1 MTESDQALTADRLRR
16 AGLRTL
22 TGVIADSGGVLRA
35 KTVPAANIERF
46 AESGMGASLSWP
58 VFCVDNGVALTEA
71 VGVVGDLRLTADL
84 SAAVVLDHGFGWS
97 PADVRDQ
104 QGNRSPYCWR
114 DVARRQEQTLQDLGL
129 AVQVGHELEF
139 TLVHEDG
146 TGVGAEHGWPCY
158 GLAGYSTHSE
168 FAAELCEELEAAG
181 VLVEQIHA
189 EYGIGQFELSLP
201 PDTPVAAADAVL
213 LTRTVIGRV
222 SRRHGLRISFSPVP
236 FPGGGG
242 NGAHLHFSLTRNGTP
257 LFGGGEGPAGLT
269 DDGAAAVA
277 GVVADLP
284 ATMAVLAGTVVSGD
298 RLHPGHWSGAYACW
312 GVENREAAV
321 RVIEGNPGNP
331 RGGNVEVKC
340 IDGGANPYLST
351 GLVLGLAAHGIATGA
366 EPPPEVSVDP
376 AGLDAAGR
384 EHHGVVLLPIEMT
397 EQVDLF
403 ADNDRMRAVLGAEL
417 HAAITSVRRYEAT
430 LFTEPDADAH
440 RATRFAWS
448 G

>member
-1 MTESDQALTADRLRR
+1 MTGSDRTPTADTLRR

-35 KTVPAANIERF
+35 KSVPAAHIERF
-46 AESGMGASLSWP
+46 AESGMGASLTWP
-58 VFCVDNGVALTEA
+58 VFCVDNGVALTDS

-84 SAAVVLDHGFGWS
+84 SAAVVLDHGFAFA

-104 QGNRSPYCWR
+104 EGNRSPYCWR
-114 DVARRQEQTLQDLGL
+114 DVARRQERELQDLGL
-129 AVQVGHELEF
+129 EMRVGHELEF

-236 FPGGGG
+236 FAGGGG
-242 NGAHLHFSLTRNGTP
+242 NGAHLHFSLTRDGTP
-257 LFGGGEGPAGLT
+257 LFGGGDGPAGLT
-269 DDGAAAVA
+269 DEGAAAVA

-298 RLHPGHWSGAYACW
+298 RLHPGHWSGAFACW

-321 RVIEGNPGNP
+321 RVIEPNQGNP

-351 GLVLGLAAHGIATGA
+351 GLVLGLAARGIAAGA
-366 EPPPEVSVDP
+366 EPPPEVTVDP
-376 AGLDAAGR
+376 AGLDRAGR
-384 EHHGVVLLPIEMT
+384 EHHQVLPLPVEMT
-397 EQVDLF
+397 EQVELF
-403 ADNDRMRAVLGAEL
+403 IANDRVRDILGPAL
-417 HAAITSVRRYEAT
+417 HAAIAAVRRYEAT
-430 LFTEPDADAH
+430 LFTEPDADPH